1 MEHNNNGASNGNKK
15 DLFNSDLFKNIFNE
29 VLGKANTGQI
39 LNNSILKNSSQHFNS
54 SVITRFFNL
63 IKDIINI
70 TTSNS
75 SSNNTSDLSLDNF
88 IKKIKNESLLYKNI
102 SNDYSTKII
111 TNLIKTNNT
120 NEIITDTIKNNNN
133 NDIKTH
139 ITYNNS
145 INSII
150 THNINNH
157 SINAIITH
165 KINNHSVNE
174 SIIHPINNTSTKGNI
189 THNINKYD
197 INKTKNLVNPKQ
209 NNIIVNKNNN
219 NYTDDSNISTILGI
233 GLPILITI
241 VLILIYFIK
250 KKIKKPCLKE
260 KKNLDEIQIKNSGS
274 KKYQKEIQNTS
285 SLNILDPNN
294 NISISDIKIL
304 NMKNDLNSIL
314 SRTSVDS
321 LSSSGQRKRYPK
333 KKDKKKAKN
342 IIGQDPVNQE
352 KVKNEIKEEIKQ
364 IVIDEKK

>member
-39 LNNSILKNSSQHFNS
+39 LNNSILKNTTQHFNS
-54 SVITRFFNL
+54 SVISRFFNL

-75 SSNNTSDLSLDNF
+75 SSNNTSDLSMDNI

-111 TNLIKTNNT
+111 TNLTNSNNT
-120 NEIITDTIKNNNN
+120 NEIITHIIKNSNI

-139 ITYNNS
+139 ITYNN
-145 INSII
+145 
-150 THNINNH
+150 

-174 SIIHPINNTSTKGNI
+174 SIMHHNNISTKGII
-189 THNINKYD
+189 THNINKHV

-209 NNIIVNKNNN
+209 NNIIINKNNN
-219 NYTDDSNISTILGI
+219 NYSDDSNISTILGI

-304 NMKNDLNSIL
+304 NMKSDLNSIL
-314 SRTSVDS
+314 SRSSVDS

>member
-39 LNNSILKNSSQHFNS
+39 LNNSILKNTTQHFNS
-54 SVITRFFNL
+54 SVISRFFNL

-75 SSNNTSDLSLDNF
+75 SSNNTSDLSMDNI

-111 TNLIKTNNT
+111 TNLTNSNNT
-120 NEIITDTIKNNNN
+120 NEIITHIIKNSNI

-139 ITYNNS
+139 ITYNN
-145 INSII
+145 
-150 THNINNH
+150 

-174 SIIHPINNTSTKGNI
+174 SIMHHNNISTKGII
-189 THNINKYD
+189 THNINKHV

-209 NNIIVNKNNN
+209 NNIIINKNNN
-219 NYTDDSNISTILGI
+219 NYSDDSNISTILGI

-294 NISISDIKIL
+294 NISMSDIKIL
-304 NMKNDLNSIL
+304 NMKSDLNSIL
-314 SRTSVDS
+314 SRSSVDS

>member
-29 VLGKANTGQI
+29 VLGKANTGQL
-39 LNNSILKNSSQHFNS
+39 LNNSILKNTTQHFNS
-54 SVITRFFNL
+54 SVISRFFNL

-75 SSNNTSDLSLDNF
+75 SSNNTSDLSMDNI

-111 TNLIKTNNT
+111 TNLTNSNNT
-120 NEIITDTIKNNNN
+120 NEIITHIIKNSNI

-139 ITYNNS
+139 ITYNN
-145 INSII
+145 
-150 THNINNH
+150 

-174 SIIHPINNTSTKGNI
+174 SIMYHNNISTKGII
-189 THNINKYD
+189 THNITKHA

-209 NNIIVNKNNN
+209 NNIIINKNNN
-219 NYTDDSNISTILGI
+219 NYSDDSNISTILGI

-304 NMKNDLNSIL
+304 NMKSDLNSIL
-314 SRTSVDS
+314 SRSSVDS

>member
-1 MEHNNNGASNGNKK
+1 MEHNNNGTSNGNKK

-39 LNNSILKNSSQHFNS
+39 LNNSILKNTTQHFNS
-54 SVITRFFNL
+54 SVISRFFNL

-75 SSNNTSDLSLDNF
+75 SSNNTSDLSMDNI

-111 TNLIKTNNT
+111 TNLTNSNNT
-120 NEIITDTIKNNNN
+120 NEIITHIIKNSNI

-139 ITYNNS
+139 ITYNN
-145 INSII
+145 
-150 THNINNH
+150 

-174 SIIHPINNTSTKGNI
+174 SIMHHNNISTKGII
-189 THNINKYD
+189 THNINKHV

-209 NNIIVNKNNN
+209 NNIIINKNNN
-219 NYTDDSNISTILGI
+219 NYSDDSNISTILGI

-294 NISISDIKIL
+294 NISMSDIKIL
-304 NMKNDLNSIL
+304 NMKSDLNSIL
-314 SRTSVDS
+314 SRSSVDS

>member
-29 VLGKANTGQI
+29 VLGKANTGQL
-39 LNNSILKNSSQHFNS
+39 LNNSILKNTTQHFNS
-54 SVITRFFNL
+54 SVISRFFNL

-75 SSNNTSDLSLDNF
+75 SSNNTSDLSMDNI

-111 TNLIKTNNT
+111 TNLTNSNNT
-120 NEIITDTIKNNNN
+120 NEIITHIIKNSNI

-139 ITYNNS
+139 ITYNN
-145 INSII
+145 
-150 THNINNH
+150 

-174 SIIHPINNTSTKGNI
+174 SIMHHNNISTKGII
-189 THNINKYD
+189 THNINKHV

-209 NNIIVNKNNN
+209 NNIIINKNNN
-219 NYTDDSNISTILGI
+219 NYSDDSNISTILGI

-294 NISISDIKIL
+294 NISMSDIKIL
-304 NMKNDLNSIL
+304 NMKSDLNSIL
-314 SRTSVDS
+314 SRSSVDS

>member
-75 SSNNTSDLSLDNF
+75 SSNNTSDLSMDNI

-111 TNLIKTNNT
+111 TNLTNSNNT
-120 NEIITDTIKNNNN
+120 NEIITHIIKNSNI

-139 ITYNNS
+139 ITYNN
-145 INSII
+145 
-150 THNINNH
+150 

-174 SIIHPINNTSTKGNI
+174 SIMHHNNISTKGII
-189 THNINKYD
+189 THNINKHV

-209 NNIIVNKNNN
+209 NNIIINKNNN
-219 NYTDDSNISTILGI
+219 NYSDDSNISTILGI

-304 NMKNDLNSIL
+304 NMKSDLNSIL
-314 SRTSVDS
+314 SRSSVDS